1 MSALEPIRTI
11 AAYPPRLMREEEAA
25 RYLSIGTTM
34 LRERGPR
41 PKHVGR
47 RALWGIRDLDRWGG
61 RLDGQPLDEADET
74 KEAAEIERRFL
85 ERMRGGD

>member
-1 MSALEPIRTI
+1 MSALEPVRTI

-34 LRERGPR
+34 LRERGPA
-41 PKHVGR
+41 PKKIGR
-47 RALWGIRDLDRWGG
+47 RALWDIRDLDRWADA
-61 RLDGQPLDEADET
+61 LDGQPLDEADES
-74 KEAAEIERRFL
+74 KEAAEVERRFL